1 MALVTKAQINAA
13 VDRKWEDVPVPEWGG
28 DVRLMALSAADRG
41 YIEAGSVVA
50 NGQTPQLKVESLKV
64 YREKLVGMAMV
75 DENLE
80 RMRTFLSDGDD
91 AESRVNRLWD
101 GSIEPPFRIGMACG
115 ACHIAYDP
123 LNPPENV
130 NNPAWENIDALVRAT
145 DGFAS

>member
-75 DENLE
+75 DENFE
-80 RMRTFLSDGDD
+80 RLYSNKEIAAGDLGKKDGAVIERLAAKVQEMSGMGRYAQKAAEGNSDAAPND
-91 AESRVNRLWD
+91 S
-101 GSIEPPFRIGMACG
+101 S
-115 ACHIAYDP
+115 
-123 LNPPENV
+123 
-130 NNPAWENIDALVRAT
+130 
-145 DGFAS
+145 ASA

>member
-80 RMRTFLSDGDD
+80 RMYTNKEIAAGELGKKDGAIIERLAAKVQELSGMGRFAQKEAEGNSD
-91 AESRVNRLWD
+91 AAPSD
-101 GSIEPPFRIGMACG
+101 SS
-115 ACHIAYDP
+115 
-123 LNPPENV
+123 
-130 NNPAWENIDALVRAT
+130 
-145 DGFAS
+145 ASA